1 VTAHRVKIS
10 CDFPIVGVVEIEA
23 NTEAEA
29 LAIATDRYG
38 KDKKN
43 FNVEIIQE
51 EEFEKIR
58 SVGDVRQSG
67 GSNDPAGGNVSSGG
81 SPSSKEAPKQEG

>member
-1 VTAHRVKIS
+1 MAHKVKVS

-29 LAIATDRYG
+29 LAIAIDRYG

-67 GSNDPAGGNVSSGG
+67 GSNDPAGSDVSSGG
-81 SPSSKEAPKQEG
+81 STSSEEASKQEG